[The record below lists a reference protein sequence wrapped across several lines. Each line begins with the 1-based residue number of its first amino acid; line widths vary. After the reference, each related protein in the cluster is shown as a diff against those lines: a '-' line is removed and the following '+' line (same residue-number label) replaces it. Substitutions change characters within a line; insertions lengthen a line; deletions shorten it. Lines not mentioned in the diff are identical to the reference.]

1 MKTAMLMAAMTA
13 LFMLLGN
20 YFGGQQG
27 MFMMLIISLAM
38 NFYTYWNS
46 DRLVLAQYKARK
58 VDMNSAPGLYR
69 IVDGLAKKANIQTP
83 RVYIVPSNV
92 PNAFATGRN
101 PEHAAVAVHSGL
113 VDILNKDE
121 IEGVIGHELSHI
133 LHRDTLISTVAA
145 SMAGAITYIAQ
156 FGFFFSGGR
165 NNRNSIGSL
174 LILLLAP
181 MAAMVI
187 QMAVS
192 RSREYEADRS
202 GGALCGNPDALAD
215 ALLKL
220 DQYSKRELMQ
230 NATPTTA
237 HMFIVNPFSAKNMQ
251 KMFSTHP
258 STEERVKLLREQAEV
273 MRENGELR

>member
-1 MKTAMLMAAMTA
+1 MRTAMLMAVMMA
-13 LFMLLGN
+13 LFMLIGN
-20 YFGGQQG
+20 YIGGQQG
-27 MFMMLIISLAM
+27 MFMMLLISLAM

-46 DRLVLAQYKARK
+46 DKLVLAQYKARE
-58 VDMNSAPGLYR
+58 VDRNSAPGLYG
-69 IVDGLAKKANIQTP
+69 IVEGLAKKANIPTP

-92 PNAFATGRN
+92 PNAFATGRD
-101 PEHAAVAVHSGL
+101 PEHAAVAVNSGL
-113 VDILNKDE
+113 VDILNKEE
-121 IEGVIGHELSHI
+121 IEGVIGHELSHVM
-133 LHRDTLISTVAA
+133 HRDTLISTVAA

-156 FGFFFSGGR
+156 FGLFFGGGR

-202 GGALCGNPDALAD
+202 GGELCGNPDALAD

-220 DQYSKRELMQ
+220 DQYSKRQLMQ

-237 HMFIVNPFSAKNMQ
+237 HMFIVNPFSAQNMQ

-258 STEERVKLLREQAEV
+258 STEERVKLLREQAEQ
-273 MRENGELR
+273 MREKGQLK